1 MKTIVL
7 GADHGGFE
15 LKNTI
20 KAHLEAKGFDVIDVG
35 TNSADSCDYHIFA
48 SRLCTKIQNG
58 EAELG
63 ILV

>member
-20 KAHLEAKGFDVIDVG
+20 KAHLEGKGYKVIDVG
-35 TNSADSCDYHIFA
+35 TNTATSAARYLFLKSSC
-48 SRLCTKIQNG
+48 LLNCPTM
-58 EAELG
+58 
-63 ILV
+63 